1 MSQSLSLSI
10 CPSLNV
16 SDLNRH
22 LREQI
27 LVRSPPYCLDSLLAP
42 FVRMHGRSIRV
53 VLNGLNVYIV
63 ESDIRHH
70 VLQTA
75 VSAFQRHQL
84 RVPLA
89 QPHQLRAPLA
99 QPTPRPLSLHL
110 PTLYETDE
118 SSSTS
123 NQCTGKTCSIC
134 LELIYSDNLQ
144 CLPCAHIFHRHC
156 VGRWLRQTPE
166 CPVCR
171 FKLT

>member
-1 MSQSLSLSI
+1 MSLSLSI
-10 CPSLNV
+10 CPTLNV
-16 SDLNRH
+16 SDLNRY

-27 LVRSPPYCLDSLLAP
+27 LNSSPPYCLNNLLAP
-42 FVRMHGRSIRV
+42 FVCTPGRPIRV
-53 VLNGLNVYIV
+53 VLDGLNVYIV
-63 ESDIRHH
+63 EPNIRHH

-84 RVPLA
+84 R
-89 QPHQLRAPLA
+89 APLTH
-99 QPTPRPLSLHL
+99 PTPRPLSLHL

-118 SSSTS
+118 SSSTTNQNQ

-134 LELIYSDNLQ
+134 LETIYSNNLQ

-166 CPVCR
+166 CPECR